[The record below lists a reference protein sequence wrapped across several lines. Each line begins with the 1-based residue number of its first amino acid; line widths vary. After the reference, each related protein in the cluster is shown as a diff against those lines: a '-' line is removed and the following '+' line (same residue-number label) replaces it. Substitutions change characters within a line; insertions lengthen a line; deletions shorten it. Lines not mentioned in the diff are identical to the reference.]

1 MANKKAAKKHIR
13 SSKRKWLKNRYV
25 RGKMR
30 SAVKSVRNA
39 IAAGDAEQAAAL
51 MPKAAKELDK
61 AAHKNVIHKNKAA
74 RLKSRLMRQI
84 DTL

>member
-1 MANKKAAKKHIR
+1 MANRKAAKKHIR

-39 IAAGDAEQAAAL
+39 IAIGDTEQAKAL
-51 MPKAAKELDK
+51 MPKAAKELD
-61 AAHKNVIHKNKAA
+61 
-74 RLKSRLMRQI
+74 
-84 DTL
+84 

>member
-1 MANKKAAKKHIR
+1 MANKKSAKKHIR

-25 RGKMR
+25 QGKMR

-39 IAAGDAEQAAAL
+39 IAAGDVEQAKAL
-51 MPKAAKELDK
+51 MPQAAKELDK
-61 AAHKNVIHKNKAA
+61 AAHKNVIHQNKAA

-84 DTL
+84 GTL